1 MQRTN
6 TKKLIEASLM
16 IALATVLSLIKL
28 VEMPYGGSITIA
40 SMLPIVIVSYRHG
53 SLWGLGSALVY
64 AAIQQLTGL
73 NDLSYF
79 TTWQSILA
87 VILLDY
93 IIAFTVVGLGGAFR
107 KLIKNQALALTAGA
121 VMVSVLRYICHT
133 IGGATVWAGLSI
145 PDSAALIY
153 SIGYNATYMLPETII
168 LAAAAFYLG
177 DVIDFRRDLPT
188 RVKKSGSGALGWMYA
203 LSGLS
208 FLVGLITSIMLIAP
222 TLQEDDGMFT
232 LARLGEANWL
242 AIGIVMGACLLLSLA
257 LFLYAT
263 VVGNKLNNKE
273 TE

>member
-73 NDLSYF
+73 NSLSYF

-121 VMVSVLRYICHT
+121 VMVSVLRYISHT

-168 LAAAAFYLG
+168 LAAVAFYLG

-208 FLVGLITSIMLIAP
+208 FLVGLITSVMLIAP
-222 TLQEDDGMFT
+222 TLQEEDGMFT

-242 AIGIVMGACLLLSLA
+242 AIGIVMGVCLLLSLT

-263 VVGNKLNNKE
+263 VAGNKLNNKG